1 MAKKTRQQR
10 SPAAG
15 PPEAADVTFPGD
27 VLDVAEAVTRSFRAS
42 LDDFL
47 ARELSGAHPRS
58 DWMKLVGTG
67 ALLSVLRMIEK
78 EGECPLS
85 AAQLWRIVGQS
96 SFKKV
101 LCAEEPESQE
111 PIAAAAEGW
120 EMRNERRL
128 ALIRKSLSQ
137 ELTPGEEA
145 ELLQLQAE
153 LEKRLESQDDRLLG
167 ALARMKRAVQQLP
180 DEP

>member
-1 MAKKTRQQR
+1 MAKKTRQQP
-10 SPAAG
+10 SPALT

-27 VLDVAEAVTRSFRAS
+27 ILDVAEAVSRSFREF

-47 ARELSGAHPRS
+47 ARELSGAHGRS
-58 DWMKLVGTG
+58 DWMKFVGTG
-67 ALLSVLRMIEK
+67 ALLSVLRMIEE

-85 AAQLWRIVGQS
+85 AVQFWRIVGQS
-96 SFKKV
+96 AFKKV
-101 LCAEEPESQE
+101 LRAEEPESQE
-111 PIAAAAEGW
+111 PAAAAAEGW

-128 ALIRKSLSQ
+128 ALIRRSLSE
-137 ELTPGEEA
+137 ELTPGEQA
-145 ELLQLQAE
+145 DLRRLQAE
-153 LEKRLESQDDRLLG
+153 LDKRLESEDDRLLG

>member
-1 MAKKTRQQR
+1 MAKKTRRQP
-10 SPAAG
+10 SPEPT
-15 PPEAADVTFPGD
+15 PPGAADITFPGD
-27 VLDVAEAVTRSFRAS
+27 VLDVAEAVTRSFREF

-47 ARELSGAHPRS
+47 ARELSDAHRRS
-58 DWMKLVGTG
+58 DWMRFVGTG
-67 ALLSVLRMIEK
+67 ALLSVLRMIEE

-85 AAQLWRIVGQS
+85 AAQFWRIVGQS

-101 LCAEEPESQE
+101 LCAEEPEPQE
-111 PIAAAAEGW
+111 PTAAAAEGW

-128 ALIRKSLSQ
+128 ALIRRSLSE

-145 ELLQLQAE
+145 DLRQLQAD
-153 LEKRLESQDDRLLG
+153 LEKRLESQDERLLG

>member
-1 MAKKTRQQR
+1 M
-10 SPAAG
+10 
-15 PPEAADVTFPGD
+15 E
-27 VLDVAEAVTRSFRAS
+27 VA
-42 LDDFL
+42 
-47 ARELSGAHPRS
+47 
-58 DWMKLVGTG
+58 GTG
-67 ALLSVLRMIEK
+67 ALITVLRMI
-78 EGECPLS
+78 GETGDHPVS
-85 AAQLWRIVGQS
+85 AAQFWRIVGQS